1 MGSYVRR
8 LKSENNKL
16 KYLVSFVRD
25 FKMESLLIYTAY
37 YASIIGCLQVF
48 SVGLGNDLE
57 ALVRRCFWSES
68 FFGLMSLLYQ

>member
-1 MGSYVRR
+1 
-8 LKSENNKL
+8 
-16 KYLVSFVRD
+16 
-25 FKMESLLIYTAY
+25 MESVLIYTAY